1 MTRAFIGFGSNLG
14 NGRQLVQSAWNRLA
28 VPEKLVPVQ
37 LSSLYVT
44 QAVGMVS
51 QFPFTNAVGMVETAY
66 TPTEL
71 LDWLLTVEK
80 EHGRR
85 RDVRA
90 AGYQDRS
97 LDLDL
102 LYFGGTVCNT
112 SELSLPHPHIA
123 GRLFVLAPL
132 AEIAP
137 DFQDP
142 VTGLTVSD
150 MARRLLSRI
159 ERGDV
164 APQPVFRIEQA
175 VGTERRLEIQEGA
188 AFK

>member
-1 MTRAFIGFGSNLG
+1 MIRAFIGFGSNLG
-14 NGRQLVQSAWNRLA
+14 NGRELVQSAWNRLA
-28 VPEKLVPVQ
+28 VPDKLVPVQ

-51 QFPFTNAVGMVETAY
+51 LFPFTNAVGMVETAH

-71 LDWLLTVEK
+71 LHRLLAVEK

-90 AGYQDRS
+90 ASYQDRS

-112 SELSLPHPHIA
+112 PELSLPHPHIS

-142 VTGLTVSD
+142 VTGLTVSE
-150 MARRLLSRI
+150 MARRLVSRI

-164 APQPVFRIEQA
+164 DPQPVFRIEQA
-175 VGTERRLEIQEGA
+175 AAVRRLEIQEGA

>member
-1 MTRAFIGFGSNLG
+1 MVRAFIGFGSNLG
-14 NGRQLVQSAWNRLA
+14 NGRRLVQSAWNRLA
-28 VPEKLVPVQ
+28 ALEKLIPVQ

-51 QFPFTNAVGMVETAY
+51 QLLFTNAVGVVETGY

-71 LDWLLTVEK
+71 LHLLLAVEK

-102 LYFGGTVCNT
+102 LYFGGTVY
-112 SELSLPHPHIA
+112 SAPELSLPHPHIA
-123 GRLFVLAPL
+123 SRLFVLAPL
-132 AEIAP
+132 AEVAP

-142 VTGLTVSD
+142 LTGLTAKE
-150 MARRLLSRI
+150 MARRLVSRI

-164 APQPVFRIEQA
+164 PPQPVL
-175 VGTERRLEIQEGA
+175 RLEQGA
-188 AFK
+188 DAV

>member
-1 MTRAFIGFGSNLG
+1 MIRAFIGFGSNLG
-14 NGRQLVQSAWNRLA
+14 NGRELVQSAWNRLA

-37 LSSLYVT
+37 LSSLYIT

-71 LDWLLTVEK
+71 LHRLLTVEK

-85 RDVRA
+85 RDVSA
-90 AGYQDRS
+90 VGYQDRS

-102 LYFGGTVCNT
+102 LYFGGVVCNT
-112 SELSLPHPHIA
+112 SELSLPHPHIF

-142 VTGLTVSD
+142 VTGLTVKE
-150 MARRLLSRI
+150 MARRLVSRI

-164 APQPVFRIEQA
+164 DPQPVFRIEQA
-175 VGTERRLEIQEGA
+175 AATARQPEIQGDA